1 MERLMR
7 RKSDLLV
14 CDIDNQSDNSIHDV
28 IYWSSYKSS
37 ESDGIFSL
45 PQLVEEN
52 AEHIKAKYL
61 RLIYEFVSYPNVQNK
76 KASIKEAF

>member
-1 MERLMR
+1 MR

-14 CDIDNQSDNSIHDV
+14 CDIDNQSDNSIYDV

-52 AEHIKAKYL
+52 ADHI
-61 RLIYEFVSYPNVQNK
+61 
-76 KASIKEAF
+76 